1 VKVALLHN
9 PRPAVTPPELP
20 DDAFEEY
27 DRVET
32 LAAITH
38 ALEALGARVE
48 AVPADRR
55 LPWRLDEGR
64 YDFAFNIAEGTGRR
78 CRESIPAAVCE
89 LLGVPFTGSDSLTL
103 ALTLDKALARR
114 VVSPEVP
121 VAPAVLLD
129 AEDGEAAL
137 ASLRYPVLVKPNDE
151 GSSKGIRDGAVVEDA
166 AAALARGRWLRARY
180 GCPVLVEQ
188 YLPGAEITVGI
199 TGNGA
204 AAAVL
209 GMMEIAPAA
218 DEQPFVYSVDVKR
231 DWRRRV
237 RYHVP
242 PRCRRHRDH
251 AAQLRAHRLSP
262 ARLPRRGA
270 HRLPGSTPPALRTSS
285 SAIRCRGSTPTTAI
299 SSSCPHAAAP
309 TAPRAGHPARRD
321 GTDERADRLSVE
333 ARPDEGLI
341 LHIAPP
347 ETVDS
352 GRRVGIDLGPAAGSP
367 EVLPGPR
374 WPGCAGSRA
383 RS

>member
-1 VKVALLHN
+1 VA
-9 PRPAVTPPELP
+9 
-20 DDAFEEY
+20 
-27 DRVET
+27 
-32 LAAITH
+32 
-38 ALEALGARVE
+38 
-48 AVPADRR
+48 ADRR
-55 LPWRLDEGR
+55 LPWRLEDGR

-166 AAALARGRWLRARY
+166 AAALARSRWLRARY

-204 AAAVL
+204 AAGVL

-218 DEQPFVYSVDVKR
+218 DEQSFVYSVDVKR

-242 PRCRRHRDH
+242 PRVAAATETTLQQLALTAYRLLGCRDVARIDFRLD
-251 AAQLRAHRLSP
+251 AA
-262 ARLPRRGA
+262 GA
-270 HRLPGSTPPALRTSS
+270 PHFIECNPLPGLDPDNSDLVILS
-285 SAIRCRGSTPTTAI
+285 
-299 SSSCPHAAAP
+299 
-309 TAPRAGHPARRD
+309 ARRRTYGALVQGILLD
-321 GTDERADRLSVE
+321 ATARMSV
-333 ARPDEGLI
+333 RIG
-341 LHIAPP
+341 
-347 ETVDS
+347 
-352 GRRVGIDLGPAAGSP
+352 
-367 EVLPGPR
+367 
-374 WPGCAGSRA
+374 
-383 RS
+383 

>member
-48 AVPADRR
+48 AVAADRR
-55 LPWRLDEGR
+55 LPWRLEDGR

-199 TGNGA
+199 TGNSA

-218 DEQPFVYSVDVKR
+218 DEQSFVYSVDVKR

-242 PRCRRHRDH
+242 PRVAAATETTLQQLALTAYRLLGCRDVARIDFRLD
-251 AAQLRAHRLSP
+251 AA
-262 ARLPRRGA
+262 GA
-270 HRLPGSTPPALRTSS
+270 PHFIECNPLPGLDPDNSDLVILS
-285 SAIRCRGSTPTTAI
+285 
-299 SSSCPHAAAP
+299 
-309 TAPRAGHPARRD
+309 ARRRTYGALVQGILLD
-321 GTDERADRLSVE
+321 ATARMSV
-333 ARPDEGLI
+333 RIG
-341 LHIAPP
+341 
-347 ETVDS
+347 
-352 GRRVGIDLGPAAGSP
+352 
-367 EVLPGPR
+367 
-374 WPGCAGSRA
+374 
-383 RS
+383 

>member
-1 VKVALLHN
+1 MKVALLHN

-48 AVPADRR
+48 AVAADRR

-204 AAAVL
+204 AAARAGHDGDRPRGGRAVVRLL
-209 GMMEIAPAA
+209 GGRQARLAAPRSLSRAA
-218 DEQPFVYSVDVKR
+218 T
-231 DWRRRV
+231 
-237 RYHVP
+237 
-242 PRCRRHRDH
+242 RCRRHREPRCSSSRSPPIACS
-251 AAQLRAHRLSP
+251 AAATWRASTS
-262 ARLPRRGA
+262 
-270 HRLPGSTPPALRTSS
+270 GSTPPALRTSS

-309 TAPRAGHPARRD
+309 TTPSCRASCSTRRH
-321 GTDERADRLSVE
+321 G
-333 ARPDEGLI
+333 
-341 LHIAPP
+341 
-347 ETVDS
+347 
-352 GRRVGIDLGPAAGSP
+352 
-367 EVLPGPR
+367 
-374 WPGCAGSRA
+374 
-383 RS
+383 